1 MERPNTIA
9 GLLAKRN
16 EVTRELKRTR
26 AVEKH
31 LSYTLAALDAVLA
44 AFEPDGVPRAH
55 PKVTRHRAVKGSQV
69 RLVMGMLNE
78 ATKPLTSLD
87 FVNEQIRQ
95 RKLKADD
102 DTKVMLR
109 KRIGACLTKLKRDG
123 FVRSVPLEGL
133 YQGWELVR

>member
-1 MERPNTIA
+1 MERPNTVA

-16 EVTRELKRTR
+16 EVSRELKRVR
-26 AVEKH
+26 DLEKH
-31 LSYTLAALDAVLA
+31 LNYTLAALDTVLA

-69 RLVMGMLNE
+69 RLVMGMLRE

-87 FVNEQIRQ
+87 FVEEQIKQ

-102 DTKVMLR
+102 NTKVMLR
-109 KRIGACLTKLKRDG
+109 KRIGACLTKLKNDG
-123 FVRSVPLEGL
+123 FVRVVPLEGL